1 MAKIVL
7 NTGGVER
14 VVQQVYEAS
23 MDICYE
29 GNFNDTFS
37 GYESCPSSYRGGYVE
52 KWNTKEEKY
61 ETKWDSDKYS
71 TAVSNYNAALSGL
84 ETSANSIRE
93 FGYKVMNFYS
103 QLNRILRSSDTYK
116 SAVASMFSA
125 DFMASSLNTLAN
137 RYGFDGAFVVDYEG
151 ENKFGDVLYKFTDE
165 NGEVKY
171 MTLGELTNSFVT
183 FSSTTILAEAVYGT
197 EENQKTVYNV
207 GLQSHN
213 LRENTGMYKI
223 TDESQAAAFI
233 KETYKDKY
241 PELADVDPKD
251 DKAMDKIRDI
261 MDLEDPSSLYG
272 GPNVTG
278 VAAAG
283 LGLIFVDAAVADLAY
298 SITPDGKVNID
309 YDHGYR
315 EIDTSH
321 LTYDESRYT
330 DPSITR
336 DKKDHVDP
344 AEGEGL
350 PESNPKGNDRP
361 EENPNRKRNDESGRR
376 DEDRHRDDDKDQDQ
390 EVLGD
395 EDGNPAEE
403 PGPDG
408 KKDPGESQ
416 PEDSKQPGDESKPED
431 GSKEGETTAPEDR
444 KSIKDMTSYDDVVDG
459 YLEAAGDADAL
470 EPNKDFMKIDYGDN
484 FDQSILEELSDS
496 DSEVKTAS
504 ILALVAE
511 ANNLFD
517 TNKTLLS
524 SKLIEMGYTDEQV
537 AQIIQDRE
545 LTVDAFTK
553 KANENVYDDDK
564 PTGDKKLDAKRKLKK
579 SVDNYKKAID
589 EANESLSTAKELKD
603 KMNEFTAKYGED
615 TSKWTDEQYEEY
627 SKLAEEYNSAVAT
640 AKEKINS
647 VNEYKESF
655 ESAKKDYLE
664 VQKENTIP
672 EDTSSEGMDD
682 PSSIVGQQDDVKSE
696 GMDDIPSDMG
706 IEQPGDTSSQGLE
719 TPDKIL
725 DDIKS
730 QVTGSDTVA
739 SDGIDDPMDIMG
751 DNGTQS
757 TNVDEA
763 VRKSVEDSSSIL
775 SEVNANS
782 EATSDSV
789 TEVSSEG
796 MEPVIG
802 DNTID
807 VSNLDSDTSHMID
820 IDDAPTTSVKSSTLS
835 NIGQNIASG
844 IKNNMSAE
852 LISVGVVVAIKG
864 ANKLLNGNSKQ
875 KFVIN
880 YDELAKYKYEKI
892 PKEER
897 EFADNNISNEAREL
911 FAVNKDMLADRLREY
926 GYSTL
931 DISKICTSED
941 LAVKAMLDGS
951 RRSRLASIAT
961 ELAAEDGITTYQ
973 SGYVGQSN
981 VLDLENGV
989 ADSLAVDL
997 VDDAEFDK
1005 LRNDYFALERQLADS
1020 ANTANRDLELL
1031 NKAKSNYDKFIGE
1044 HGSDTGSWS
1053 NDEYNAYQQIN
1064 DANIAATKDFD
1075 ESSKRLEDIGTIFA
1089 DMRTKYEKEKTA
1101 RIMNKVDATNIKEMI
1116 NQPVMNTM

>member
-1 MAKIVL
+1 MTKIVI

-14 VVQQVYEAS
+14 ASQQLYEAY
-23 MDICYE
+23 MDILYE
-29 GNFNDTFS
+29 GNTSNAYT
-37 GYESCPSSYRGGYVE
+37 GYESCPYVFRGGYVTE
-52 KWNTKEEKY
+52 WDAENERNV
-61 ETKWDSDKYS
+61 TKWKNDKYS
-71 TAVSNYNAALSGL
+71 DSVSNYNTAVSSMQSTASEIQKFARKL
-84 ETSANSIRE
+84 
-93 FGYKVMNFYS
+93 MNFYI
-103 QLNRILRSSDTYK
+103 QFNEILRDVDLYK
-116 SAVASMFSA
+116 TSVNEMFSA

-137 RYGFDGAFVVDYEG
+137 RYGFDGSFVVDYKG
-151 ENKFGDVLYKFTDE
+151 ENKFGDVLYKLTDE

-197 EENQKTVYNV
+197 AENQKTVYDAA
-207 GLQSHN
+207 LQSHT

-241 PELADVDPKD
+241 PELKDVDPKD
-251 DKAMDKIRDI
+251 DKAMEKIRDI
-261 MDLEDPSSLYG
+261 MDLDDPSDLYS
-272 GPNVTG
+272 GPNISG

-283 LGLIFVDAAVADLAY
+283 LGLVFVDAKLADLAY
-298 SITPDGKVNID
+298 SITPDGRVDID
-309 YDHGYR
+309 YDHGLKR
-315 EIDTSH
+315 EVDTSH
-321 LTYDESRYT
+321 LTYDEDRYT
-330 DPSITR
+330 NPSITR
-336 DKKDHVDP
+336 DKKDQVDP

-350 PESNPKGNDRP
+350 PEGNPKGNDRS

-376 DEDRHRDDDKDQDQ
+376 DKDRNRDDDKDQDQ

-395 EDGNPAEE
+395 EEGNPAEE

-431 GSKEGETTAPEDR
+431 SKGSKDGETTAPEDR

-484 FDQSILEELSDS
+484 FDLKELSDS

-564 PTGDKKLDAKRKLKK
+564 PTGDKKLDTKRKLKK
-579 SVDNYKKAID
+579 SIDNYKKAVD

-647 VNEYKESF
+647 VSEYKESF

-664 VQKENTIP
+664 AQKENTIP
-672 EDTSSEGMDD
+672 EDTSSEGMVD
-682 PSSIVGQQDDVKSE
+682 PSSIVGQQDGIKSE
-696 GMDDIPSDMG
+696 GMDDIPKDMG
-706 IEQPGDTSSQGLE
+706 IEQSSQGLE
-719 TPDKIL
+719 TPNKIL

-730 QVTGSDTVA
+730 QVTGNDKAA
-739 SDGIDDPMDIMG
+739 SDGIDDPMNIMG
-751 DNGTQS
+751 DNVTQS

-763 VRKSVEDSSSIL
+763 VRKSVEDSSTIL
-775 SEVNANS
+775 DKVNATG
-782 EATSDSV
+782 EATSDV
-789 TEVSSEG
+789 VPEVSSEG
-796 MEPVIG
+796 MEPVIE
-802 DNTID
+802 DNPID
-807 VSNLDSDTSHMID
+807 VSNLNSDTSHMID
-820 IDDAPTTSVKSSTLS
+820 IDDAPTTTLKNSTLS

-852 LISVGVVVAIKG
+852 LISVGVVLAIKG

-897 EFADNNISNEAREL
+897 ESADNNISNEAREL

-951 RRSRLASIAT
+951 RRLRLASIAT

-973 SGYVGQSN
+973 SGYVGQSS

-1053 NDEYNAYQQIN
+1053 DDEYNAYQQIN

-1075 ESSKRLEDIGTIFA
+1075 ESSKRLEDIGSIFA
-1089 DMRTKYEKEKTA
+1089 DMKAKYDREKTA